1 MPAFSIKDEIM
12 IQTTI
17 KLHSSELNENLLIAL
32 QKLFAD
38 KTIRIDVTEMDDTE
52 YLNSSPANRDHLLRV
67 MQEIEA
73 GESLVSV
80 DMDDYS

>member
-1 MPAFSIKDEIM
+1 M